1 MRALGEG
8 SKLRRIYFREFCM
21 KSFPD
26 TAYHYLNVERIES
39 PSLVSGDI
47 GSLIA
52 FLEKCG
58 PYPTIKK
65 IEIDGVSPF
74 RWRCAPLLSALAKCV
89 HLCTIQLPSIVDAVD
104 IIAFDAFLNA
114 AVNLSEIGLVSG
126 DRQLF
131 KPIHDVIFKHGF
143 RMDINP
149 NGLRFIFARRKNKA
163 KWRKLHQESKRR
175 NDGKDRLNS
184 RNTV

>member
-1 MRALGEG
+1 
-8 SKLRRIYFREFCM
+8 M

-26 TAYHYLNVERIES
+26 AAYHYLNTQRIES
-39 PSLVSGDI
+39 LSLYTGDI
-47 GSLIA
+47 AALIA
-52 FLEKCG
+52 FLRKCG
-58 PYPTIKK
+58 PYPNIKK
-65 IEIDGVSPF
+65 IEIDGVSTF
-74 RWRCAPLLSALAKCV
+74 RWRCAPLLSALSKCV
-89 HLCTIQLPSIVDAVD
+89 HLCSIQLPSIVDAVD
-104 IIAFDAFLNA
+104 IIQFDAFLNA

-149 NGLRFIFARRKNKA
+149 NGLRFIFARRKNKE
-163 KWRKLHQESKRR
+163 KWRRIHQENKKKIKVSA
-175 NDGKDRLNS
+175 